1 MCIFISIDVD
11 IVKILF
17 LWVLAWLES
26 TRPKSLDYQGIGR
39 ITCKP
44 DKDV

>member
-1 MCIFISIDVD
+1 MSVFISIGID

-17 LWVLAWLES
+17 LWVLAWLER
-26 TRPKSLDYQGIGR
+26 TWQSLDYQGIGR
-39 ITCKP
+39 VTSKP